1 MCLITSNYYH
11 KKDKFNN
18 VKCFVAEE
26 DILVYKCL
34 DCINREF
41 RTPFQ
46 YMPIIFKRGKYV
58 YNKVSMKKKAFCN
71 KIDVCN
77 KMDEGAY
84 IGSGIHAYRTMSR
97 AFAVSK
103 SFYEFDGT
111 YMHYAV
117 IPKGSN
123 FYIGNNVDIV
133 SDNLIVYRDKKY
145 FDKDYENIIDISDY
159 ILKYIKAE

>member
-1 MCLITSNYYH
+1 MCLITDNYYH

-34 DCINREF
+34 DCKNGEF

-46 YMPIIFKRGKYV
+46 YMPIVFTKGKYIYTNV
-58 YNKVSMKKKAFCN
+58 YMKKKTFC
-71 KIDVCN
+71 
-77 KMDEGAY
+77 KMDEGGY
-84 IGSGIHAYRTMSR
+84 VWSGIHAFRTMSR

-103 SFYEFDGT
+103 SFYDFDGT

-123 FYIGNNVDIV
+123 FYIGNDVDIV

>member
-11 KKDKFNN
+11 KKDNNRN
-18 VKCFVAEE
+18 VKCFVAKE

-46 YMPIIFKRGKYV
+46 YMPIVFTKGKYIYTNV
-58 YNKVSMKKKAFCN
+58 YMKKKTFCN
-71 KIDVCN
+71 KMV
-77 KMDEGAY
+77 EGGY
-84 IGSGIHAYRTMSR
+84 VWSGIHAYRTMSR

-123 FYIGNNVDIV
+123 FYIGNNDDVV
-133 SDNLIVYRDKKY
+133 SNNLIVYRDKKY

-159 ILKYIKAE
+159 IRKYIKAE

>member
-1 MCLITSNYYH
+1 MCLVTSTFYH
-11 KKDKFNN
+11 KKDNNRN
-18 VKCFVAEE
+18 VKCFVAKE

-34 DCINREF
+34 DCINGKF

-46 YMPIIFKRGKYV
+46 YMPIVFTKGKYIYTNV
-58 YNKVSMKKKAFCN
+58 YMKKKTFC
-71 KIDVCN
+71 
-77 KMDEGAY
+77 KMDEGGY
-84 IGSGIHAYRTMSR
+84 VWSGIHAYRTMSR
-97 AFAVSK
+97 AFEVSK
-103 SFYEFDGT
+103 SFYEFNGT

-123 FYIGNNVDIV
+123 FYIGNNDDIV

-159 ILKYIKAE
+159 IRKYIKAE

>member
-11 KKDKFNN
+11 KKDNNRN

-34 DCINREF
+34 DCERGEF

-46 YMPIIFKRGKYV
+46 YMPITFKRGKYI
-58 YNKVSMKKKAFCN
+58 YTKVNMKKKAFYN
-71 KIDVCN
+71 E
-77 KMDEGAY
+77 MSEGAY
-84 IGSGIHAYRTMSR
+84 VESGIHAYRTMIR
-97 AFAVSK
+97 ALAVSK
-103 SFYEFDGT
+103 SFYDYNGT

-123 FYIGNNVDIV
+123 FYIGKNDDIV
-133 SDNLIVYRDKKY
+133 SNNLIVYRDKKY

-159 ILKYIKAE
+159 IVKYIKAE

>member
-11 KKDKFNN
+11 KKDKNSN

-34 DCINREF
+34 DCEDGVYC
-41 RTPFQ
+41 TPFR
-46 YMPIIFKRGKYV
+46 YMPIVFTKGKYIYTNV
-58 YNKVSMKKKAFCN
+58 YMKKKAFC
-71 KIDVCN
+71 
-77 KMDEGAY
+77 KMDEGGY
-84 IGSGIHAYRTMSR
+84 VWSGIHAYRTMSR
-97 AFAVSK
+97 AFVVSK

-123 FYIGNNVDIV
+123 FYIGNNDDIV

-159 ILKYIKAE
+159 IVKYIKAE

>member
-1 MCLITSNYYH
+1 MCLIASKFYH
-11 KKDKFNN
+11 KEDNNRN
-18 VKCFVAEE
+18 VKCFVAKE

-34 DCINREF
+34 DCNDGEYC
-41 RTPFQ
+41 TPFQ
-46 YMPIIFKRGKYV
+46 YMPIVFTKGKYV
-58 YNKVSMKKKAFCN
+58 YTKVNMKKKAF
-71 KIDVCN
+71 CN

-84 IGSGIHAYRTMSR
+84 ICSGIHAYRTR
-97 AFAVSK
+97 IVAYAISK
-103 SFYEFDGT
+103 SFYDFDGT
-111 YMHYAV
+111 FTDYAV

-123 FYIGNNVDIV
+123 FYLGNDVDIV